1 MNYCESIMVERIIVG
16 PYFTNAYIIS
26 TAKKECFLIDPGGD
40 PQTILQRLETLNMTP
55 RTIAFTSGYLD
66 HTSAAGEV
74 KETYAERDVSITV
87 GIHEADA
94 QFLGAGA
101 EEALRELYGSFGEA
115 GIKAFEAMYAPLPE
129 PDYLLTDGQEF
140 FDYDFTVIHTP
151 GFSPGSI
158 CFYSE
163 ERGVLFSGDSLLFKE
178 IGRTD
183 YPDSDRE
190 TLLKSVRDK
199 LFSLPPETRVFPGRG
214 PLTSL
219 EREMANNPEFA

>member
-1 MNYCESIMVERIIVG
+1 MVERIIVG
-16 PYFTNAYIIS
+16 PYYTNAYIIS

-55 RTIAFTSGYLD
+55 QTIAFTSGYLD
-66 HTSAAGEV
+66 HTSAAGAV
-74 KETYAERDVSITV
+74 KDTYGERDIEVTV

-94 QFLGAGA
+94 KYLGSGA
-101 EEALRELYGSFGEA
+101 EETLRKTYASFGEA
-115 GIKAFEAMYAPLPE
+115 GEKAFESMYAPLPE

-140 FDYDFTVIHTP
+140 FEYDFTVIHTP
-151 GFSPGSI
+151 GFSPGSV

-163 ERGVLFSGDSLLFKE
+163 VRGVLFSGDSLLFKQ

-190 TLLKSVRDK
+190 KLRESVREK

-219 EREMANNPEFA
+219 EREIANNPEFV